1 MLEFSAVSSAS
12 FTVVYYNPGKL
23 NMCSKLWLVFLVV
36 INPQIFSRLT
46 LFRILSLLYYP
57 YKLLNA
63 FLFDARVKWKKI
75 TSLATLSVIWQTY
88 NKKCAGQLNAVAR
101 KNEWLVLRS
110 LFVFV
115 VGRQH
120 QAKRG
125 NEKKKHIQNKE
136 MDGKY
141 TTNTSEIQLN
151 KQIVCSWSWK
161 SKITKRKVI
170 FEHTNAHTHIKNAL
184 THAQGG
190 GR

>member
-1 MLEFSAVSSAS
+1 MLE
-12 FTVVYYNPGKL
+12 L
-23 NMCSKLWLVFLVV
+23 NGG
-36 INPQIFSRLT
+36 
-46 LFRILSLLYYP
+46 
-57 YKLLNA
+57 
-63 FLFDARVKWKKI
+63 KI
-75 TSLATLSVIWQTY
+75 TSLATLSVIWQTH
-88 NKKCAGQLNAVAR
+88 NKKCAGQLNSVAR

-120 QAKRG
+120 QRRG
-125 NEKKKHIQNKE
+125 GTRRKKHIQNKE

-170 FEHTNAHTHIKNAL
+170 FEHTNAHTHTKPHSHMHKEAEDKKRKKWLIIKPN
-184 THAQGG
+184 TWECKHNNEI
-190 GR
+190 R

>member
-12 FTVVYYNPGKL
+12 FTVVYYNPGKWI
-23 NMCSKLWLVFLVV
+23 SSASFGWFLGGYKSTD
-36 INPQIFSRLT
+36 IQSIDSS
-46 LFRILSLLYYP
+46 FRILSLLYYP

-63 FLFDARVKWKKI
+63 FLFYARVEWKKI
-75 TSLATLSVIWQTY
+75 TSLATLPVIWQTH

-115 VGRQH
+115 VGRRQH
-120 QAKRG
+120 QRRG
-125 NEKKKHIQNKE
+125 GTRKKQHIQNKE

-170 FEHTNAHTHIKNAL
+170 FEHTNAHTH
-184 THAQGG
+184 THT
-190 GR
+190 

>member
-1 MLEFSAVSSAS
+1 MQQALAV
-12 FTVVYYNPGKL
+12 F
-23 NMCSKLWLVFLVV
+23 FVV
-36 INPQIFSRLT
+36 INPRIFSRLT

-63 FLFDARVKWKKI
+63 FLFDARVEWKKNHFI
-75 TSLATLSVIWQTY
+75 GNTVSYLTDTQQKVRGAIKCSCEKKWMTRSSIAVRFCCRASTS
-88 NKKCAGQLNAVAR
+88 
-101 KNEWLVLRS
+101 
-110 LFVFV
+110 
-115 VGRQH
+115 
-120 QAKRG
+120 AKRG

-170 FEHTNAHTHIKNAL
+170 FEHTNAHTHIKTAL